1 MGTSKFIMSAIALAC
16 GALATPTTFAAGA
29 DAKELISVVPSELK
43 WKDAPSIGP
52 GAQLAVLEGDLKKA
66 EPITFRLKLPPNTT
80 IAPHTHPG
88 FERVTVL
95 SGQFHLGIGK
105 TVDQSKAKA
114 YPAGGAVMIPAGMPM
129 FAFTEG
135 EETVVQVHGTGP
147 WGVDYLDPA
156 TNPAKK

>member
-1 MGTSKFIMSAIALAC
+1 MGTSRFILAAISLI
-16 GALATPTTFAAGA
+16 GGGLATPTTFAEGA

-43 WKDAPSIGP
+43 WKDAPSVGP
-52 GAQLAVLEGDLKKA
+52 GAQIAVLEGDLKKA
-66 EPITFRLKLPPNTT
+66 EPITFRLKLPPNMK

-95 SGQFHLGIGK
+95 SGRFHLGIGK
-105 TVDQSKAKA
+105 TVDEAKAKA
-114 YPAGGAVMIPAGMPM
+114 YPPGGAVMIPAGMPM

-147 WGVDYLDPA
+147 WSVDYL
-156 TNPAKK
+156 KK